1 MVIIIKLILFVT
13 LLNAQPNIDW
23 FTSYNGSGEE
33 SHGHFII
40 KCSDGGFLQ
49 IGETNFLP
57 NSKILVVKT
66 NSDGQFMTVVPQ

>member
-1 MVIIIKLILFVT
+1 MNKLIKVVLLLS
-13 LLNAQPNIDW
+13 LLNAQPDIDW

-40 KCSDGGFLQ
+40 KCDDGGFLQ

-57 NSKILVVKT
+57 NSKILVAVSYTHLTLPT
-66 NSDGQFMTVVPQ
+66 NREV